1 MTEMEKINQMTDDS
15 VMDYVDEPDNAPK
28 KEGRIKRLVKKAKK
42 NVVPVA
48 KGIGKFAVGT
58 AVTTG
63 LSYGAMQLICHL
75 TGQEIVMIPKGTA
88 DQLEKI
94 ADEVADRLKAMEAR
108 DVVEVVE
115 DTIDA

>member
-28 KEGRIKRLVKKAKK
+28 KEGRIKRLVKKAKE

-75 TGQEIVMIPKGTA
+75 TGQEIVMIPKATA

-94 ADEVADRLKAMEAR
+94 ADEVADRLKAMEAAK
-108 DVVEVVE
+108 DAVEE
-115 DTIDA
+115 TIDA